1 MTMSVHATDAGAARL
16 PQRIGHGL
24 RGGLA
29 TLRGLLAF
37 GLITLGVMLTK
48 SGAARPLMRP
58 IMRQHLHRASLRLLP
73 LTLFVAVAL
82 GFVVIGQ
89 SVVLL
94 SRVGAQDFAGTI
106 MVSVVVRELG
116 PLAAALLVLLRVG
129 TATVIELGTARAL
142 GEVEVLE
149 ALSVDPIH
157 YLVAPRMAGMILGSF
172 ALSIYL
178 IVAALLSGYLFAFL
192 QDVPLGPGDYLAQLA
207 GSLQPVDFILL
218 GLKSLLFGVLIAVTS
233 CYHGLA
239 RPLTLEDVSQAAVRA
254 TVQGLAGIVAL
265 DALFIVVF
273 LVS

>member
-1 MTMSVHATDAGAARL
+1 MPVHSTEADAARL
-16 PQRIGHGL
+16 PERIGHRLCAGL
-24 RGGLA
+24 T

-37 GLITLGVMLTK
+37 GLITLGVLLTK
-48 SGAARPLMRP
+48 TGTARPLMQP
-58 IMRQHLHRASLRLLP
+58 VMRQHLYRASLQLLP
-73 LTLFVAVAL
+73 MTLFLAIAL

-116 PLAAALLVLLRVG
+116 PLAAALLVMLRVG

-142 GEVEVLE
+142 GEVEALE

-157 YLVAPRMAGMILGSF
+157 YLVAPRMAGMILGAFS
-172 ALSIYL
+172 LSIYL
-178 IVAALLSGYLFAFL
+178 IVAALAAGYLFAFL

-207 GSLQPVDFILL
+207 GSLQPVDFVLL
-218 GLKSLLFGVLIAVTS
+218 GLKSLLFGVLISVTS

-239 RPLTLEDVSQAAVRA
+239 RPLTFEDVSQAAVRA
-254 TVQGLAGIVAL
+254 TIQGLAGIVAL
-265 DALFIVVF
+265 DALFIIIF
-273 LVS
+273 LAS